1 MYGNSETSVH
11 VTYQRLTE
19 EMASTAEGSVIGGN
33 IPDLRVYVLD
43 RYLQPAPMGVTG
55 EIYVSG
61 AGLAQGYLNRAG
73 LTAER
78 FVADPF
84 SHDPG
89 ARMFPSGA
97 VGPFRPP
104 CCLCDSGP

>member
-43 RYLQPAPMGVTG
+43 RYLQPVPMGVTG

-73 LTAER
+73 LTAGR
-78 FVADPF
+78 FAADPF
-84 SHDPG
+84 SRG
-89 ARMFPSGA
+89 AGGRMYSSG
-97 VGPFRPP
+97 GTGRPWRGRVLY
-104 CCLCDSGP
+104 CS